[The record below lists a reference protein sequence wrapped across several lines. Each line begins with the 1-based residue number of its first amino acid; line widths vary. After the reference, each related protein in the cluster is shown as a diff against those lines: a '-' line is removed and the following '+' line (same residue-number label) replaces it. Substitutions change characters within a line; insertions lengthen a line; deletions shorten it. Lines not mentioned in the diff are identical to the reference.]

1 MGSAARTKLSYHSLG
16 ASSRPGSSRPL
27 CRRSRPEA
35 ASGEPGAL
43 WWYALSLFC
52 VSPTGSGAG
61 DWGGLPGGRRRALA
75 SGGQA
80 RPRPLGPPSLLPAH
94 RAPGPRPGGCGFCSG
109 GGGSGGSGHGGRRRG
124 RRGSR
129 GLELPWPRSEQPL
142 PQFPM
147 LLPPQRL
154 SFLLTPRCSWYSV
167 GSFHPGL
174 HQIPLSIFRPG
185 VSLPSGHSPSAP
197 HLVSPARQCFQLT
210 RGAGKGWSLELE
222 PF

>member
-1 MGSAARTKLSYHSLG
+1 MRGWGRWPCVETKEVRACLRICRKQSILSSPASITRQGQALKPRAGRSLRAAD
-16 ASSRPGSSRPL
+16 PGWALQPEPSHPSTPWEHPQDPVAPRPL

-61 DWGGLPGGRRRALA
+61 DRGGLPGGCRRALA

-94 RAPGPRPGGCGFCSG
+94 RAPGPWTGGCGFCSG

-129 GLELPWPRSEQPL
+129 GLELPWPRSEPPL

-147 LLPPQRL
+147 LLPPN
-154 SFLLTPRCSWYSV
+154 
-167 GSFHPGL
+167 G
-174 HQIPLSIFRPG
+174 
-185 VSLPSGHSPSAP
+185 SPS
-197 HLVSPARQCFQLT
+197 F
-210 RGAGKGWSLELE
+210 
-222 PF
+222 